1 MIHTTAD
8 GRRLLVLH
16 GDQFDS
22 IVLYARWL
30 AFLGDSVYVLLLK
43 SNRLVNAVRR
53 MFGLPYWSLAAH
65 LKKRVKN
72 AVQFISKYEEVV
84 AHAAVERG
92 RRRRRVRPY
101 SLRRNPPVRRRHL
114 L

>member
-1 MIHTTAD
+1 MALLD
-8 GRRLLVLH
+8 GKKLLVIH

-43 SNRLVNAVRR
+43 SNRIVNAVRK

-65 LKKRVKN
+65 RASRQRK
-72 AVQFISKYEEVV
+72 
-84 AHAAVERG
+84 AAGTPSAPAGAGG
-92 RRRRRVRPY
+92 R
-101 SLRRNPPVRRRHL
+101 
-114 L
+114 